1 MTNPTDGGGRG
12 PAIPLV
18 DLVVQHRRVAAEVEA
33 GLQRLF
39 ATAAFVLGED
49 VVRFEQAFAR
59 YCGVAHCRGVANGTD
74 AIELALRGLG
84 VGAGDEVIV
93 PANTFV
99 ATAEAVV
106 RAGATVVLV
115 DCAPDHHLIDPVA
128 TAESIG
134 PRTKVLLPVHL
145 YGDLAPMEAIAQLA
159 EAHGLRV
166 VEDAAQAQGASDGT
180 GRRAGSFGAAAATSF
195 YPGKNLGAYGDGG
208 AVMTPSAEV
217 AERVGMLRNHGQAAT
232 YDHVEIGWNSRLD
245 SIQAVVLT
253 AKLAHLDAWNDERR
267 QAAARYGELL
277 GGLADVELP
286 TPSGPGSVWH
296 LYVVQVP
303 DRDRLL
309 AYLRGRGI
317 GAAVH
322 YPVPIHLMPAWAG
335 LGWHR
340 GDFPNAERRAGRI
353 LSLPLFPGITPAQQ
367 ERVVDELA
375 RGMASS

>member
-1 MTNPTDGGGRG
+1 VQVPVLDLKRQYESIRDELRTAIDGVLAAQHFILG
-12 PAIPLV
+12 PE
-18 DLVVQHRRVAAEVEA
+18 VAALENEVAQYCE
-33 GLQRLF
+33 R
-39 ATAAFVLGED
+39 
-49 VVRFEQAFAR
+49 R
-59 YCGVAHCRGVANGTD
+59 CGVGVASGTD
-74 AIELALRGLG
+74 ALALAVRASGIG
-84 VGAGDEVIV
+84 SGDEVLV
-93 PANTFV
+93 PSFSFI
-99 ATAEAVV
+99 ATADCVSLL
-106 RAGATVVLV
+106 GATPVFV
-115 DCAPDHHLIDPVA
+115 DICPDTFCMDPA
-128 TAESIG
+128 SLAKRIT
-134 PRTKVLLPVHL
+134 PRARAIIPVHL
-145 YGDLAPMEAIAQLA
+145 YGQAADMDEILEIARQHQLA
-159 EAHGLRV
+159 V
-166 VEDAAQAQGASDGT
+166 IEDNAQSIGARYF
-180 GRRAGSFGAAAATSF
+180 GRRTGSMGDMGCLSF
-195 YPGKNLGAYGDGG
+195 FPSKNLGAYGDGG